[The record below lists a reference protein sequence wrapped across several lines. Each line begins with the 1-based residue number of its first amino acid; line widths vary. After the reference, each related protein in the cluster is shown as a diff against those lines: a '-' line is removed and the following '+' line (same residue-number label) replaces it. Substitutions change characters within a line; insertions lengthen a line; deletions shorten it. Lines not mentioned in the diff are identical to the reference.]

1 MIPSAMMPPALDPCR
16 CPLCGQPNACVM
28 AMKMATPGQA
38 ASGPCWCTRV
48 YFSADLL
55 KQVPEA
61 ARNKACICAACVA
74 KSQDT
79 SQDEL
84 QAGRA

>member
-1 MIPSAMMPPALDPCR
+1 MTQPWNTLDPCR
-16 CPLCGQPNACVM
+16 CPLSGQPNAC
-28 AMKMATPGQA
+28 AMATPGQA
-38 ASGPCWCTRV
+38 NSGPCWCTRV
-48 YFSADLL
+48 EFSADVL

-74 KSQDT
+74 ASPAPNPEPPQDP
-79 SQDEL
+79 L

>member
-1 MIPSAMMPPALDPCR
+1 MTAPLAIDPCR
-16 CPLCGQPNACVM
+16 CPLCWLPNAC
-28 AMKMATPGQA
+28 AMATPKVGSEA
-38 ASGPCWCTRV
+38 AAPCWCTRV
-48 YFSADLL
+48 PFSADLL

-61 ARNKACICAACVA
+61 ARNKACICAACVV

-79 SQDEL
+79 SQDAL

>member
-1 MIPSAMMPPALDPCR
+1 MTQPAFDPCR
-16 CPLCGQPNACVM
+16 CPLCGQPNACAM
-28 AMKMATPGQA
+28 AMPGQA
-38 ASGPCWCTRV
+38 ASGPCWCTLV
-48 YFSADLL
+48 PFSADLL

-79 SQDEL
+79 SQDAL

>member
-1 MIPSAMMPPALDPCR
+1 
-16 CPLCGQPNACVM
+16 V
-28 AMKMATPGQA
+28 
-38 ASGPCWCTRV
+38 
-48 YFSADLL
+48 L

-74 KSQDT
+74 ASPAPNPEPPQDP
-79 SQDEL
+79 L

>member
-1 MIPSAMMPPALDPCR
+1 
-16 CPLCGQPNACVM
+16 
-28 AMKMATPGQA
+28 MATPQACDA

-48 YFSADLL
+48 QFSADLL

-74 KSQDT
+74 ASVDNMAHNPNQG
-79 SQDEL
+79 
-84 QAGRA
+84 AGA

>member
-1 MIPSAMMPPALDPCR
+1 MSHQALDPCR
-16 CPLCGQPNACVM
+16 CPLCGQPNACAM
-28 AMKMATPGQA
+28 ASPSTEAA

-48 YFSADLL
+48 QFSADLL

-74 KSQDT
+74 GSEGT
-79 SQDEL
+79 SQYTPQGSSQGE
-84 QAGRA
+84 RA

>member
-1 MIPSAMMPPALDPCR
+1 MSQPALDPCR
-16 CPLCGQPNACVM
+16 CPLCGQPNACAM
-28 AMKMATPGQA
+28 AMPQACDA

-48 YFSADLL
+48 QFSADLL

-74 KSQDT
+74 ASEQPSPGT
-79 SQDEL
+79 SLGHNQGKH
-84 QAGRA
+84 A